1 MPSRSPPPEWRLDDG
16 RESIG
21 LADLEL
27 VTLRIA
33 EGLMSPRPGCTL
45 EISTYV
51 WNRNSFDAQHRFEE
65 ACEGQ
70 GIAFTV
76 KEQIG
81 GIEWVC
87 P

>member
-1 MPSRSPPPEWRLDDG
+1 MNG

-21 LADLEL
+21 LADLEIL
-27 VTLRIA
+27 TLRIA
-33 EGLMSPRPGCTL
+33 EGLMVARPGCTL

-51 WNRNSFDAQHRFEE
+51 WNRNTFEVQHRFED
-65 ACEGQ
+65 ACETR
-70 GIAFTV
+70 GIPFAV

-87 P
+87 AQEVRDDRP

>member
-1 MPSRSPPPEWRLDDG
+1 MTG

-27 VTLRIA
+27 LTLRIA
-33 EGLMSPRPGCTL
+33 EGLLTARPGCTL

-51 WNRNSFDAQHRFEE
+51 WNRNAFEAQQAFED
-65 ACEGQ
+65 ACEAH
-70 GIAFTV
+70 GISFAV

-87 P
+87 A

>member
-1 MPSRSPPPEWRLDDG
+1 MTG

-27 VTLRIA
+27 LTLRIA
-33 EGLMSPRPGCTL
+33 EGIVVPRAGCTL

-65 ACEGQ
+65 ACEAH
-70 GIAFTV
+70 GIPFTV

-87 P
+87 S

>member
-1 MPSRSPPPEWRLDDG
+1 MKG
-16 RESIG
+16 RESVG

-27 VTLRIA
+27 LTLRIQ
-33 EGLMSPRPGCTL
+33 EKLLLPRPGCTL

-65 ACEGQ
+65 ACEAH
-70 GIAFTV
+70 GITFSV

>member
-1 MPSRSPPPEWRLDDG
+1 MIG

-27 VTLRIA
+27 LTLRIE
-33 EGLMSPRPGCTL
+33 EGLMARRPGCTL

-51 WNRNSFDAQHRFEE
+51 WNRNSFESQHRFKE
-65 ACEGQ
+65 ACEAHS
-70 GIAFTV
+70 IAFAV

-87 P
+87 L

>member
-1 MPSRSPPPEWRLDDG
+1 MPQ
-16 RESIG
+16 RESLG

-27 VTLRIA
+27 LTLRMT
-33 EGLMSPRPGCTL
+33 EGLMDPRPGCRL
-45 EISTYV
+45 EISTFV
-51 WNRNSFDAQHRFEE
+51 WNRNSFAAQHRFEE
-65 ACEGQ
+65 ACEAR

-87 P
+87 S

>member
-1 MPSRSPPPEWRLDDG
+1 MTG

-27 VTLRIA
+27 LTTRIA
-33 EGLMSPRPGCTL
+33 VGLVTPRPGCRL

-65 ACEGQ
+65 ACETH
-70 GIAFTV
+70 GIEFEV
-76 KEQIG
+76 REQIG
-81 GIEWVC
+81 GVEWVC

>member
-1 MPSRSPPPEWRLDDG
+1 MSMPQ
-16 RESIG
+16 RESLG
-21 LADLEL
+21 LADLDL
-27 VTLRIA
+27 LTLRIT
-33 EGLMSPRPGCTL
+33 EGMVDPRPGCRL
-45 EISTYV
+45 EISTFV

-65 ACEGQ
+65 ACEAR

-87 P
+87 S

>member
-1 MPSRSPPPEWRLDDG
+1 MMG

-21 LADLEL
+21 LADLDL
-27 VTLRIA
+27 LTLRIE
-33 EGLMSPRPGCTL
+33 EGLMAQRPGCTL

-65 ACEGQ
+65 ACEAH
-70 GIAFTV
+70 GIAFAV

-81 GIEWVC
+81 GIEWAC

>member
-1 MPSRSPPPEWRLDDG
+1 MTA

-21 LADLEL
+21 LADLDL
-27 VTLRIA
+27 LTLRIA
-33 EGLMSPRPGCTL
+33 EGLVAPRAGCRL

-51 WNRNSFDAQHRFEE
+51 WHRNSFEVQHRFEE
-65 ACEGQ
+65 ECQAR
-70 GIAFTV
+70 GIEFAV

-87 P
+87 S

>member
-1 MPSRSPPPEWRLDDG
+1 MQG

-27 VTLRIA
+27 LTLRIR
-33 EGLMSPRPGCTL
+33 EGLLAQRPGCTL

-51 WNRNSFDAQHRFEE
+51 WNRNSFDSQHRFED
-65 ACEGQ
+65 ACESH
-70 GIAFTV
+70 GITFSV

>member
-1 MPSRSPPPEWRLDDG
+1 MQG

-27 VTLRIA
+27 LTLRIG
-33 EGLMSPRPGCTL
+33 EGLVVQRPGCIL

-65 ACEGQ
+65 ACESH
-70 GIAFTV
+70 GITFSV

>member
-1 MPSRSPPPEWRLDDG
+1 MSG

-21 LADLEL
+21 LADLDL
-27 VTLRIA
+27 AAARIR
-33 EGLMSPRPGCTL
+33 EGLLRPRSGCTL

-51 WNRNSFDAQHRFEE
+51 WNRNTLEVQHRFEE
-65 ACEGQ
+65 ACQ
-70 GIAFTV
+70 AHGIAFAV

-81 GIEWVC
+81 GIEWIC

>member
-1 MPSRSPPPEWRLDDG
+1 MTG

-27 VTLRIA
+27 LTLRIS
-33 EGLMSPRPGCTL
+33 EGLVVPRPGCTL
-45 EISTYV
+45 EVSTYV
-51 WNRNSFDAQHRFEE
+51 WNRNSFEAQHRFEE
-65 ACEGQ
+65 ACEAH
-70 GIAFTV
+70 GIEFQV

-87 P
+87 S

>member
-1 MPSRSPPPEWRLDDG
+1 MKA
-16 RESIG
+16 RESLG

-27 VTLRIA
+27 LTLRIR
-33 EGLMSPRPGCTL
+33 EGLLAPRPGCTL

-51 WNRNSFDAQHRFEE
+51 WNRNSFEVQHRFEE
-65 ACEGQ
+65 ACESR
-70 GIAFTV
+70 GITFSV

>member
-1 MPSRSPPPEWRLDDG
+1 MRG

-21 LADLEL
+21 LADLEVL
-27 VTLRIA
+27 TLRIQ
-33 EGLMSPRPGCTL
+33 EGLVTQRPGCTL
-45 EISTYV
+45 EVSTYV
-51 WNRNSFDAQHRFEE
+51 WNRNSFDAQHGFEE
-65 ACEGQ
+65 ACEAH
-70 GIAFTV
+70 GIPFAV

>member
-1 MPSRSPPPEWRLDDG
+1 MKG
-16 RESIG
+16 RESVG

-27 VTLRIA
+27 LTLRIQ
-33 EGLMSPRPGCTL
+33 EGLLAQRPGCTL

-51 WNRNSFDAQHRFEE
+51 WNRNSFAAQQRFEE
-65 ACEGQ
+65 ACESHS
-70 GIAFTV
+70 ITFTV

>member
-1 MPSRSPPPEWRLDDG
+1 MNG

-21 LADLEL
+21 LADLEIL
-27 VTLRIA
+27 TLRIA
-33 EGLMSPRPGCTL
+33 EGLVVARPGCTL

-51 WNRNSFDAQHRFEE
+51 WNRNSFEAQHHFED
-65 ACEGQ
+65 ACERR
-70 GIAFTV
+70 GIPFAV

-87 P
+87 APEARDDRA

>member
-1 MPSRSPPPEWRLDDG
+1 MSA

-27 VTLRIA
+27 LTLRIS
-33 EGLMSPRPGCTL
+33 EGLVAARPGCTL

-51 WNRNSFDAQHRFEE
+51 WNRNSFDAQHRFED
-65 ACEGQ
+65 ACDAH
-70 GIAFTV
+70 GIRFAV

>member
-1 MPSRSPPPEWRLDDG
+1 MPQRDSL
-16 RESIG
+16 G

-27 VTLRIA
+27 LTLRIT
-33 EGLMSPRPGCTL
+33 EGLVAPRPDCTL

-51 WNRNSFDAQHRFEE
+51 WHRNSFEAQHRFEE
-65 ACEGQ
+65 ACEAH
-70 GIAFTV
+70 GIAFAV

-87 P
+87 S